1 MKRVETKRKTKLAMT
16 LVELVVA
23 MALTAI
29 FATACIMLVLPVER
43 IYTRTTDVSR
53 AQILADT
60 IVDSLR
66 TECANTYIDGKG
78 AVWIGSIGNQELTES
93 TTGNSVLVIRKNE
106 LYCET
111 IYSNGNVPASA
122 LPESGDET
130 SKAIFRLFANANSPD
145 VSEGYVHFG
154 YYELPGT
161 STNPDSPVLPSK
173 YYDFTNPFSYATY
186 RDYTAVLTFDQLG
199 TNIDGLPSYVVCHI
213 SIKNETGT
221 VVYTRDAVLCF
232 AAPVQ

>member
-23 MALTAI
+23 MALTAL

-78 AVWIGSIGNQELTES
+78 AVWIGSIGNQELTELLQLCLKAA
-93 TTGNSVLVIRKNE
+93 TK
-106 LYCET
+106 
-111 IYSNGNVPASA
+111 PAKLS
-122 LPESGDET
+122 SGFLQMPT
-130 SKAIFRLFANANSPD
+130 L
-145 VSEGYVHFG
+145 
-154 YYELPGT
+154 LM
-161 STNPDSPVLPSK
+161 
-173 YYDFTNPFSYATY
+173 
-186 RDYTAVLTFDQLG
+186 
-199 TNIDGLPSYVVCHI
+199 
-213 SIKNETGT
+213 
-221 VVYTRDAVLCF
+221 
-232 AAPVQ
+232 